1 MPSFAYKAMN
11 ASGHIVRGKLEAL
24 NAVDLDMR
32 LKRMSLDLIA
42 GKPARDTLS
51 RPGKRLP
58 VRERIHFC
66 FHLEQLARA
75 GVPLIDALIDL
86 RDSTEHPRMHA
97 TLASLV
103 ESIEGGHTLS
113 QALSEHGE
121 AFDPV
126 FCALVRAGET
136 SGNLPN
142 VLLELNKALKREDEL
157 SAYVRKLVIYPGFV
171 LSITLAAVLV
181 AMLYV
186 VPELAK
192 LFRSTGTEL
201 PIQTKLLMGSS
212 AFISHAWP
220 LLMGVAAGGGFM
232 LSTLIRIHPATTL
245 RWDQFKLGVPLIGKV
260 YRKIVLS
267 RFANLFAMMYA
278 SGISVMDTLHSA
290 QDIAGNRVMRNALGQ
305 VEQMIA
311 EGQNV
316 AAAFASASLF
326 PPLVIR
332 MLRVGEQTGSLDHA
346 LRNVAYFYE
355 RDVREATANLQVAME
370 VLLMLLLGGLIM
382 WIAISVLGPV
392 YDIIT
397 KMKV

>member
-1 MPSFAYKAMN
+1 MAFFSYKAMN
-11 ASGHIVRGKLEAL
+11 ENGHIIRGKLDAL
-24 NAVDLDMR
+24 NAVDLEMR
-32 LKRMSLDLIA
+32 LKRMNLDLIA
-42 GKPARDTLS
+42 NKPSQNAVTLT
-51 RPGKRLP
+51 RTRLP

-75 GVPLIDALIDL
+75 GVPLINALIDL

-97 TLASLV
+97 VVASLV
-103 ESIEGGHTLS
+103 ESIEGGHSLS

-126 FCALVRAGET
+126 FCALIRAGET

-171 LSITLAAVLV
+171 LSITLAATFI

-192 LFRSTGTEL
+192 LFHSTGTKL
-201 PIQTKLLMGSS
+201 PIQTQLLMGLST
-212 AFISHAWP
+212 FITHAWP
-220 LLMGVAAGGGFM
+220 ILIGVTIGGG
-232 LSTLIRIHPATTL
+232 LTLATLIRIHPATTL
-245 RWDQFKLGVPLIGKV
+245 RWDRFKLCFPLIGKV

-267 RFANLFAMMYA
+267 RFASLFAMMYA
-278 SGISVMDTLHSA
+278 SGIPVIDTIRSA
-290 QDIAGNRVMRNALGQ
+290 QDIAGNRVVRNILEE
-305 VEQMIA
+305 VEQSIA
-311 EGQNV
+311 EGQSI
-316 AAAFASASLF
+316 AAAFSGASLF
-326 PPLVIR
+326 PPLVVR

-346 LRNVAYFYE
+346 LHNVGYFYE
-355 RDVREATANLQVAME
+355 RDVREATANLQVLME
-370 VLLMLLLGGLIM
+370 VLLMLLLGGLIL

-397 KMKV
+397 KMKI